1 MFFIREGEKLYLRNW
16 EYNTALMLDEL
27 EKIVVNMGGTVK
39 AQTSGYIVNATI
51 YDKIEDARHN
61 KAVFTSHIDLFKNNP
76 ELCGKAIAAA
86 NKYSDLEKELQA
98 VADRQ
103 EAVKVNHLSYI
114 TFYLDGFVY
123 CFQTDSNHFFPFYF
137 SKAKLDKDGTYS
149 RDAGLHESKKEW
161 LWDSFFNTDR
171 LCRDDLREAAYILFN
186 ELVGAAPS
194 KIIRDGRKQRVANTY
209 NSGWH
214 YETVYAP
221 ERRAKLDF

>member
-1 MFFIREGEKLYLRNW
+1 MFFMREGEKLFLRNW

-39 AQTSGYIVNATI
+39 TETSGYIVNATI
-51 YDKIEDARHN
+51 YDKIEQARKDKETFTAHIYIFRN
-61 KAVFTSHIDLFKNNP
+61 KP
-76 ELCGKAIAAA
+76 ELKAKAEQAAKKA
-86 NKYSDLEKELQA
+86 AETEKELQA

-123 CFQTDSNHFFPFYF
+123 YFQTDSNPFCPFYF
-137 SKAKLDKDGTYS
+137 NKAKLDKDGTYS
-149 RDAGLHESKKEW
+149 RDAGLEESKKEW
-161 LWDSFFNTDR
+161 LWDSFFNTER

-209 NSGWH
+209 DGGWH
-214 YETVYAP
+214 YEMVYKP

>member
-1 MFFIREGEKLYLRNW
+1 MFFMREGEKLYLRNW

-39 AQTSGYIVNATI
+39 TQTSGYIVNATI

-61 KAVFTSHIDLFKNNP
+61 KAVFTSHIDLFKNKP
-76 ELCGKAIAAA
+76 ELREKAIAAA
-86 NKYSDLEKELQA
+86 NKYADLEKELQA

-123 CFQTDSNHFFPFYF
+123 YFQTDSNPLFPFYF
-137 SKAKLDKDGTYS
+137 SKAKLDKNGTYS
-149 RDAGLHESKKEW
+149 RDAGLEESKKEW
-161 LWDSFFNTDR
+161 LWDSFFNADR
-171 LCRDDLREAAYILFN
+171 LCWDDLREAAYILFN

-209 NSGWH
+209 DGGWH

-221 ERRAKLDF
+221 ERREKLDF

>member
-1 MFFIREGEKLYLRNW
+1 MFFMREGEKLYLRNW

-39 AQTSGYIVNATI
+39 PQTSGYIVNRTI
-51 YDKIEDARHN
+51 YEKIEDARHN
-61 KAVFTSHIDLFKNNP
+61 KEVFTSHINLFKNNP
-76 ELCGKAIAAA
+76 EMREKAIAAA
-86 NKYSDLEKELQA
+86 NKYADLEKELQA

-114 TFYLDGFVY
+114 KFYLDGFVY
-123 CFQTDSNHFFPFYF
+123 YFQTDSNPFFPFYF
-137 SKAKLDKDGTYS
+137 NKAKVDKNGTYS
-149 RDAGLHESKKEW
+149 RDAGLEESKKEW

-209 NSGWH
+209 DGGWH
-214 YETVYAP
+214 YETVYAL